1 VRSLGKT
8 GIFVSPLGVGGGP
21 LGAADVDER
30 SVRALIDAA
39 LSLDFNV
46 IDTAPSYGESEARI
60 GRALEGRRDGV
71 VLVTKCGY
79 GVEGVDDWTP
89 ACIARGIDRA
99 LARLRTDRIDVM
111 LLHSCDRDRLAR
123 GDLFAPLLDAKR
135 AGKLRAVG
143 YSGDG
148 DALDFAIDCGVF
160 DVVECS
166 VSVVDQ
172 RALAHAVPRAVER
185 GIGVLAKRPWA
196 NGVASHRV
204 RPSRDDL
211 AIYFDRW
218 RAMFDGASISAPSF
232 TDAIRFAAHAPGVDC
247 ALVGTSRVAHLKEAA
262 RAVALGPSADVR
274 ALRDRFDAVGGD
286 WRGLV

>member
-1 VRSLGKT
+1 
-8 GIFVSPLGVGGGP
+8 VGGGAI
-21 LGAADVDER
+21 GAADVDER
-30 SVRALIDAA
+30 SARAILDAA
-39 LSLDFNV
+39 LALDVNV
-46 IDTAPSYGESEARI
+46 VDTAPSYGESEARI

-79 GVEGVDDWTP
+79 GIEGVDDWTP

-123 GDLFAPLLDAKR
+123 GELFAPLLDAKR
-135 AGKLRAVG
+135 AGKVRAVG

-148 DALDFAIDCGVF
+148 DALDFAIDLAIECGAF

-172 RALAHAVPRAVER
+172 RALARAIPRAVEH

-196 NGVASHRV
+196 NGVASHRA

-218 RAMFDGASISAPSF
+218 RAMFDASAVASSIAAPSF
-232 TDAIRFAAHAPGVDC
+232 ADAIRFAAHAPGVAC
-247 ALVGTSRVAHLKEAA
+247 ALLGTSRAEHLKEAA
-262 RAVALGPSADVR
+262 RAVALGPLADAR
-274 ALRDRFDAVGGD
+274 ALRDRFDAVGAD
-286 WRGLV
+286 WPGLV